1 MPLKYLSN
9 FWKTFEIT
17 LINCKIN
24 FILTWSANCV
34 IFEGNTEATLAIT
47 DTKPDASVVTL
58 ATQDNTKLLQQ

>member
-9 FWKTFEIT
+9 FWKTLEIT

-34 IFEGNTEATLAIT
+34 IFDENTEATLAIT
-47 DTKPDASVVTL
+47 DTKPDTSVVTL